1 VLPVPQTGQEY
12 DEEGLRRTVE
22 EQVKTAQVMTWLQ
35 QNIKVTIQP
44 WQVEGGQAAAA
55 AAEPIKSV
63 LTVCPKSP
71 KRVFK

>member
-1 VLPVPQTGQEY
+1 MPHLLPVLLSNAPPVPPAPQTGQEY

-44 WQVEGGQAAAA
+44 WQGEGQQAAAA
-55 AAEPIKSV
+55 AAS
-63 LTVCPKSP
+63 S
-71 KRVFK
+71 